1 MNNSTLHLYHNS
13 VPIAATQAYKYL
25 GLTLTASL
33 NISQHLTATI
43 KKASSRVHLL
53 KKMRSFMDAKT
64 TKLIYQAMI
73 VPIFT
78 YGSLALFGSTPLH
91 IKSKIGKI
99 EDRVQLIIGNNETI
113 PKAEDIKK
121 KQLCIFVHKCLH
133 NDDICCEFKKYFK
146 IRNISANTR
155 CNGMKIDIPRI
166 KLEAARKAVYFQGAI
181 IFNELPEHTRKET
194 DFRAFKK
201 QLH

>member
-1 MNNSTLHLYHNS
+1 M
-13 VPIAATQAYKYL
+13 
-25 GLTLTASL
+25 
-33 NISQHLTATI
+33 SQHLTATI

-91 IKSKIGKI
+91 IKSKFEKI
-99 EDRVQLIIGNNETI
+99 EDRVQLIIGNNDTI
-113 PKAEDIKK
+113 PKAKDIKK
-121 KQLCIFVHKCLH
+121 KQLCIFVRKCLH
-133 NDDICCEFKKYFK
+133 NDDICCEFKEYFK

-155 CNGMKIDIPRI
+155 CNGMKIDIPKI

-181 IFNELPEHTRKET
+181 IFNELPEHTRKEA